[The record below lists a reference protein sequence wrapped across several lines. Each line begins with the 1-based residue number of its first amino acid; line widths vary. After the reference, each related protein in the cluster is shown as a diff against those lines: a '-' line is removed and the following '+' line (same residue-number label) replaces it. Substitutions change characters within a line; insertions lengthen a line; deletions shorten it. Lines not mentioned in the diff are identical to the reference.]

1 MIVLEIAV
9 IALLIL
15 LNGFLAMA
23 ELAVVSARRSRL
35 QALAER
41 GDPRAHHALDLA
53 DRPGRFLSTIQIGIT
68 LCGVLAGTFSGA
80 TIAERFA
87 DHLRDLGLSVALSDT
102 LAFAVVVMGVTYLS
116 LIVGELVPKQIALRN
131 AERIALIVARPMTA
145 LSRATAPLG
154 YVLDNSSRLVLHAL
168 GERGE
173 REARVTE
180 EEIKALIA
188 EAETAGVVEPA
199 ERTMISSVLRLGDQP
214 VRALMTPRVEVDW
227 IDLDADEASIREV
240 VVGTRHSRLVVGHG
254 TIDEPV
260 GIVQVK
266 DMLDAVL
273 QGAPLNLRT
282 LLRQAPAIPDRFDV
296 LEAIDLLKRS
306 DPHIAL
312 VVDEHGTFE
321 GIVTTTDILSAIAGA
336 FRQAGE
342 APTAAVRRSD
352 GSWLLD
358 GAMPVGEMASL
369 LGVELPAARDYHT
382 LAGFMLDRLKHLP
395 TAGEVT
401 SALGWRFEVVD
412 MDGRRID
419 KVLAAREAAPENSE
433 ESPDRRG

>member
-1 MIVLEIAV
+1 M
-9 IALLIL
+9 
-15 LNGFLAMA
+15 
-23 ELAVVSARRSRL
+23 
-35 QALAER
+35 
-41 GDPRAHHALDLA
+41 
-53 DRPGRFLSTIQIGIT
+53 
-68 LCGVLAGTFSGA
+68 
-80 TIAERFA
+80 
-87 DHLRDLGLSVALSDT
+87 
-102 LAFAVVVMGVTYLS
+102 S

-131 AERIALIVARPMTA
+131 AERIALIAARPMTV

-173 REARVTE
+173 SDARVTE
-180 EEIKALIA
+180 EEIKSLIA

-214 VRALMTPRVEVDW
+214 ARALMTPRVEVDW
-227 IDLDADEASIREV
+227 IDVDADESSIRETV
-240 VVGTRHSRLVVGHG
+240 MGTKHSRLVVVHG

-266 DMLDAVL
+266 DMLDAL
-273 QGAPLNLRT
+273 FQGAPLNLKT
-282 LLRQAPAIPDRFDV
+282 LLRQAPTIPDRFDV
-296 LEAIDLLKRS
+296 LEAVDLLKRS
-306 DPHIAL
+306 DVHIAL

-321 GIVTTTDILSAIAGA
+321 GIITTADILSAIAGA
-336 FRQAGE
+336 FREGGE
-342 APTAAVRRSD
+342 PTTAAVRRSD

-369 LGVELPAARDYHT
+369 LGVELSPARDYHT

-395 TAGEVT
+395 TAGEAT
-401 SALGWRFEVVD
+401 STLGWRFEVVD

-419 KVLAAREAAPENSE
+419 KVLAARESDPDSNQMP
-433 ESPDRRG
+433 PDRTG